1 MVECSADRR
10 QPGLQLTQS
19 HQSGSA
25 INAGTTV
32 VSHTKNRVGDYR
44 QSQKPKMVSA
54 MSRNEIK
61 CLLVRNKTQSIALNY
76 TDFNLPSGFSAA
88 LSPLQGVSGKRMTA
102 PRDENKENHPK
113 MFQNIFRENIKARM
127 HGMALLKRQSRSHNL
142 QNTNAG
148 AGYEPDIVYI
158 LPHHKLTLT
167 RENQINAFIRTA

>member
-44 QSQKPKMVSA
+44 QFQKPKMVSA

-113 MFQNIFRENIKARM
+113 NVSEYLPREHKSKNAR
-127 HGMALLKRQSRSHNL
+127 HGSTEASEPVSQSPKYKCRRWIR
-142 QNTNAG
+142 
-148 AGYEPDIVYI
+148 AGYCIHPAAPQTY
-158 LPHHKLTLT
+158 PHQGKP
-167 RENQINAFIRTA
+167 N